1 MKLSI
6 NNLKFIIKILADIAI
21 VYISLYLA
29 IIINAEKFLPI
40 SKSYLALGFIIISIQ
55 ITTFFYFLMF
65 IVNLQNFFDNEKYFK
80 DFNVCF

>member
-55 ITTFFYFLMF
+55 ITILYFLMF
-65 IVNLQNFFDNEKYFK
+65 IVNLQNFLIMKIF
-80 DFNVCF
+80 

>member
-55 ITTFFYFLMF
+55 ITILYFFNVYSEFTK
-65 IVNLQNFFDNEKYFK
+65 FFDNENILKI
-80 DFNVCF
+80 FN

>member
-29 IIINAEKFLPI
+29 IIINAEKFLPMI
-40 SKSYLALGFIIISIQ
+40 SKSSSISFIIISIK
-55 ITTFFYFLMF
+55 ITILYF
-65 IVNLQNFFDNEKYFK
+65 
-80 DFNVCF
+80 